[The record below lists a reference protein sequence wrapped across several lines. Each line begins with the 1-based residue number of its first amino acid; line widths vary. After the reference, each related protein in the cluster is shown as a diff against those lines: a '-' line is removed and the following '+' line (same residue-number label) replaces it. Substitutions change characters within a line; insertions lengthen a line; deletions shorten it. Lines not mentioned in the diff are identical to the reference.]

1 LAAELP
7 ANHAGGPLVGAPR
20 LVELCFQTAGV
31 AELATDGTLGLPL
44 RVRRLQVAPGAAE
57 ATGLAAVV
65 TAGEAGGVDAVVVD
79 GQGRVLVRLS
89 GYETVALPGAAPTD
103 ALTPL
108 EAMLR

>member
-1 LAAELP
+1 
-7 ANHAGGPLVGAPR
+7 
-20 LVELCFQTAGV
+20 
-31 AELATDGTLGLPL
+31 
-44 RVRRLQVAPGAAE
+44 
-57 ATGLAAVV
+57 V